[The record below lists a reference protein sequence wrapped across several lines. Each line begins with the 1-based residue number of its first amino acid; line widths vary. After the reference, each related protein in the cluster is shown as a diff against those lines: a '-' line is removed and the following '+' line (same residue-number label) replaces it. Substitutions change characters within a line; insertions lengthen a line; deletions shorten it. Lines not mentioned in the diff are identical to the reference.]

1 VESIGYL
8 RGDELANSGRQIVD
22 ALKQGGRLP
31 MQTDNLHFAVDGFRN
46 RQDAFIKGMSG
57 NRKFLVDS
65 VE

>member
-1 VESIGYL
+1 
-8 RGDELANSGRQIVD
+8 
-22 ALKQGGRLP
+22 
-31 MQTDNLHFAVDGFRN
+31 MQTDDLNFAVDGFRN